1 MRRRKFVSMV
11 GVAASVGATGCT
23 GNGSGDGSG
32 DGGNGA
38 DDTDETDETD
48 GDGGENGG
56 ETDSDATDLTGQDE
70 VEVSVGAGSS
80 GFRFDPADIVVGA
93 GTAVRWVWTGSG
105 GSHNV
110 THADGEDPYEPDEEE
125 PPIQREAGGENPLFK
140 SELVNEEGHEFT
152 YTFEE
157 SGTYDYVC
165 TVHVSQG
172 MSGSVEV
179 Q

>member
-1 MRRRKFVSMV
+1 MV

-23 GNGSGDGSG
+23 GNDNG
-32 DGGNGA
+32 DGGDDGGSGA
-38 DDTDETDETD
+38 DDTDESGTD
-48 GDGGENGG
+48 GEENGG
-56 ETDSDATDLTGQDE
+56 GTGSDATDLTGQNE

-80 GFRFDPADIVVGA
+80 GFRFDPADIVVDA
-93 GTAVRWVWTGSG
+93 GTTVRWVWTGSG

-110 THADGEDPYEPDEEE
+110 THADGEEPYEPDEEE
-125 PPIQREAGGENPLFK
+125 ELPIQRDAGGENPLFK
-140 SELVNEEGHEFT
+140 SELVNEEGHEFS

-165 TVHVSQG
+165 TVHVTQG
-172 MSGSVEV
+172 MSGSIEV

>member
-1 MRRRKFVSMV
+1 ML
-11 GVAASVGATGCT
+11 GVATVAGVTGCT
-23 GNGSGDGSG
+23 GNGENGDG
-32 DGGNGA
+32 DGNGA
-38 DDTDETDETD
+38 DGGKDTD
-48 GDGGENGG
+48 GDEDGDGDT
-56 ETDSDATDLTGQDE
+56 TDFTGQEE
-70 VEVSVGAGSS
+70 VEVDVGAGDS
-80 GFRFDPADIVVGA
+80 GFRFDPADITVDA
-93 GTAVRWVWTGSG
+93 GTTVVWTWTGRG
-105 GSHNV
+105 GQHDV
-110 THADGEDPYEPDEEE
+110 THADGEEPYDPGEEE

-165 TVHVSQG
+165 TVHVTQG